1 METPNEA
8 GSVPQI
14 YTKGDT
20 LYYKRVPERAPR
32 ERSCARRKAWG
43 RTSFRALREG
53 KGDRLQCSL
62 RPDPAAAW
70 PRGRSRRFTQKG
82 TLFTIN
88 AFLKG
93 LRGNGPAL
101 AGRLG
106 EGRAFAL
113 CARERVIAFNA
124 RSGPIPLL
132 PGWWMRVEGR
142 FRMRR
147 RRTSLG
153 AAFRGLDLWVW
164 LVWFTHGTHVD
175 SL

>member
-1 METPNEA
+1 MNRGQSRIFTQKGTLFTINASLKGLRGNCPALA
-8 GSVPQI
+8 GRL
-14 YTKGDT
+14 G
-20 LYYKRVPERAPR
+20 EGRAFAL
-32 ERSCARRKAWG
+32 CASGW
-43 RTSFRALREG
+43 
-53 KGDRLQCSL
+53 GDRLQCSL

-70 PRGRSRRFTQKG
+70 PRGQSRIFTQNG

>member
-1 METPNEA
+1 MKW
-8 GSVPQI
+8 GQ
-14 YTKGDT
+14 
-20 LYYKRVPERAPR
+20 
-32 ERSCARRKAWG
+32 ARI
-43 RTSFRALREG
+43 
-53 KGDRLQCSL
+53 
-62 RPDPAAAW
+62 
-70 PRGRSRRFTQKG
+70 FTQKG
-82 TLFTIN
+82 TLFTITRVS
-88 AFLKG
+88 KG
-93 LRGNGPAL
+93 SAGTVLRSQEGLVKEQLSCL
-101 AGRLG
+101 ARGDG
-106 EGRAFAL
+106 
-113 CARERVIAFNA
+113 VIAFNA